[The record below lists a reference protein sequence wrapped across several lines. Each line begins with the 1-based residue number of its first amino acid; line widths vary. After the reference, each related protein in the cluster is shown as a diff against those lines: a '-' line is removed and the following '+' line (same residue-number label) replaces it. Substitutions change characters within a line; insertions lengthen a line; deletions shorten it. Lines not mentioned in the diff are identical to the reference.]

1 MPAWICKVF
10 MIFHAVCLQA
20 ADKEFGM
27 DNRKFIFVTGFFGA
41 PLDEIAGRLAEDEG
55 AELISLDEE
64 ISRDDGRSIL
74 RICMLMGEHEY
85 RNKEYEA
92 LQRLTASAASA
103 GDSSTADSGD
113 GAKTT
118 VVLCSDGVL
127 HDDMSAEIIKNHDL
141 VIAGRDMD
149 RDELWQNASAADSSY
164 HAFMTLPDESA
175 RRRAFDE
182 LYERQLQL
190 FSRF

>member
-1 MPAWICKVF
+1 M
-10 MIFHAVCLQA
+10 
-20 ADKEFGM
+20 DNM

-64 ISRDDGRSIL
+64 IRRDDGRSVL

-92 LQRLTASAASA
+92 LQRLTEPATAARK
-103 GDSSTADSGD
+103 DSGTD
-113 GAKTT
+113 GDTGTNTT

-127 HDDMSAEIIKNHDL
+127 HDDMSAEIIKNHGL

-149 RDELWQNASAADSSY
+149 RDELWQNASAAGSSC
-164 HAFMTLPDESA
+164 HAFMTLPEESA
-175 RRRAFDE
+175 RRKAFDE

-190 FSRF
+190 FSRY

>member
-1 MPAWICKVF
+1 
-10 MIFHAVCLQA
+10 
-20 ADKEFGM
+20 M

-41 PLDEIAGRLAEDEG
+41 PLEEIAGRLAEDEG

-92 LQRLTASAASA
+92 LQRLTGPAAA
-103 GDSSTADSGD
+103 GSEDSVTCDCND
-113 GAKTT
+113 EKNI

-149 RDELWQNASAADSSY
+149 RDELWQNASTADSSY
-164 HAFMTLPDESA
+164 HAFMTLPEESA

-182 LYERQLQL
+182 LYERQQAL

>member
-1 MPAWICKVF
+1 
-10 MIFHAVCLQA
+10 
-20 ADKEFGM
+20 M

-41 PLDEIAGRLAEDEG
+41 PLEEIAGRLAEDED
-55 AELISLDEE
+55 AELISLDGE

-92 LQRLTASAASA
+92 LQRLTGPAAA
-103 GDSSTADSGD
+103 GSEDSVTCDCND
-113 GAKTT
+113 EKNI

-127 HDDMSAEIIKNHDL
+127 HDDMSAEIIKNHYL

-149 RDELWQNASAADSSY
+149 RDELWQSASSTADSSY
-164 HAFMTLPDESA
+164 HAFMTLPESPESA

-182 LYERQLQL
+182 LYERQQAL

>member
-1 MPAWICKVF
+1 MPSVS
-10 MIFHAVCLQA
+10 VA
-20 ADKEFGM
+20 AGKEFFM
-27 DNRKFIFVTGFFGA
+27 NNRKFIFVTGFFGA
-41 PLDEIAGRLAEDEG
+41 PLGEIAGRLAADEG

-64 ISRDDGRSIL
+64 IQRYDGRSVL

-92 LQRLTASAASA
+92 LQRLTEDDAARI
-103 GDSSTADSGD
+103 GDSCPDD
-113 GAKTT
+113 GSDPVTT

-149 RDELWQNASAADSSY
+149 REELWQNASSADSTY
-164 HAFMTLPDESA
+164 HAFMTLRDEAA

-182 LYERQLQL
+182 LLDRQQQL

>member
-1 MPAWICKVF
+1 
-10 MIFHAVCLQA
+10 
-20 ADKEFGM
+20 M

-64 ISRDDGRSIL
+64 ISRDDGRSVL

-92 LQRLTASAASA
+92 LQRLTGSAASA
-103 GDSSTADSGD
+103 GDDSAADSGD

-141 VIAGRDMD
+141 VIAGRDLD

-164 HAFMTLPDESA
+164 HAFMTLPEESA

-182 LYERQLQL
+182 LYDRQLQL